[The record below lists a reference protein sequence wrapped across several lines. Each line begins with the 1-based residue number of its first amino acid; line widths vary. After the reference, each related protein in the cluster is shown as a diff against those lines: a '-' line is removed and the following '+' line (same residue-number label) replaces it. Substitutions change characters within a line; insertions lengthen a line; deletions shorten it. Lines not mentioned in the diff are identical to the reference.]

1 MQARINGAEE
11 FVALARKLHQLG
23 RTDLRRELDAAIN
36 KSVKSSTADVSKS
49 LNTYLPNQYAA
60 VLKPELKIRPR
71 RRSTGRNVGVR
82 LVASAVRPDGK
93 QRALASLN
101 QGKLFHPLWGSW
113 RPPRQVQKV
122 KPGFFDEP
130 LLADAPKVRKQ
141 LLLVFDRIA
150 RKLAG

>member
-1 MQARINGAEE
+1 MQAKITGADE
-11 FVALARKLHQLG
+11 FAALARKLREVG
-23 RTDLRRELDAAIN
+23 RTDLRRELTVGIN
-36 KSVKSSTADVSKS
+36 RSLQPLSADVPKS

-71 RRSTGRNVGVR
+71 KRSTGRNVGVR
-82 LVASAVRPDGK
+82 LVATALRPDGK